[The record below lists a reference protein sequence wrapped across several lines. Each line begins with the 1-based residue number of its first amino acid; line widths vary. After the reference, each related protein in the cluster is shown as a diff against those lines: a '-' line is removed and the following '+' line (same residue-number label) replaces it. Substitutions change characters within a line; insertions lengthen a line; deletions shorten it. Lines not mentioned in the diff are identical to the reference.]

1 MGLKFT
7 TEGALRLA
15 TAIIAVTGMAAL
27 VSLIFEKFVLSAVMA
42 LVMMLGCL
50 AAILIIRDEYDK
62 TL

>member
-7 TEGALRLA
+7 TEGALKL
-15 TAIIAVTGMAAL
+15 TSMIVAVTGMAAL
-27 VSLIFEKFVLSAVMA
+27 LALIFEKFVLSAVMV

-50 AAILIIRDEYDK
+50 AAIIIIRDEYDK